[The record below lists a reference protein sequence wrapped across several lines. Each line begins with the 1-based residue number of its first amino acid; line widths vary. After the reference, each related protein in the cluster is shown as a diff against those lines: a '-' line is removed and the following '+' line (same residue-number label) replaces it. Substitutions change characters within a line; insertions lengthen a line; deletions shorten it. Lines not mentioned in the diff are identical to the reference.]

1 LPPSI
6 ATQHRH
12 PDSPLGPGQGAFII
26 YATIINID
34 LRRIAMKKAPDS
46 NILPGQF
53 AYEAI
58 REALEKG
65 NLKPGERVS
74 EYKVAQ

>member
-1 LPPSI
+1 
-6 ATQHRH
+6 
-12 PDSPLGPGQGAFII
+12 
-26 YATIINID
+26 
-34 LRRIAMKKAPDS
+34 MKKAPDS